1 MYSFPIQIHESPK
14 SQNST
19 GYMKKQENVIQNPWW
34 KKNIDIISPRDDIDI
49 RIIRQKF
56 VNMFRYLK

>member
-1 MYSFPIQIHESPK
+1 
-14 SQNST
+14 
-19 GYMKKQENVIQNPWW
+19 MKKQENVIQNPWW